1 MTAILE
7 QLQGLVAAAEI
18 PAGTLGVA
26 LILGLFGLMVVGLV
40 LGQELAF
47 VLGGAGVIVG
57 WLAWGTPGVT
67 IAMTKIYDQMQ
78 SYSMVAIPMFVLM
91 ANFLTHSK
99 VADGLFES
107 IRYLLGPLK
116 GGLGLAVILVSTVFA
131 ATTGIVGASVVTMG
145 MLSLPVLL
153 RSGYKPSLACG
164 MVCAGGSLGILI
176 PPSIMLVSMGSYAEV
191 SVGKIFFAAIVPG
204 LSLSLGYIIYL
215 MVVCHIH
222 PDWGPAMSP
231 EELAEMPLKK
241 RITGSLINLIPP
253 LILIFGVLGSIFGG
267 IATPTEAAGIGA
279 LFSLILAIFYKQ
291 FSWKMLYESLID
303 TAKTTAMVFIILFGA
318 AAFTGVF
325 MSLDGDQIIAD
336 WVLSMGIGKWGAFA
350 IMMVIMFLLG
360 MFIDWLG
367 IVMIVFPI
375 FLPIMDTFGF
385 DRLWLVAVS
394 ATLLQTCFM
403 TPPFGFALFYV
414 KGILPPS
421 IKIQEVYRGVIPFII
436 IICIVTALCAVF
448 PPLVSWLPSLLACFS
463 PKATRSD
470 GGPSFG
476 PLFSFVHFQRT
487 AGLPE
492 TLRPGLKHPAAADQ
506 PLHKGRGRVRQEAAG
521 RVILLDLPGVH
532 HQCAGPQF
540 QGFRDVVGHKQDGDA
555 ALPVDAQELILQLAP
570 GDLVHRAERLVH
582 QQKLRTGGQ
591 RPGDAH
597 PLALSAGEGAG
608 IPPRQRRVQPHL
620 LQQGSD
626 FFSALLPLP
635 FLHAGD
641 GGHIGN
647 VLLHGH
653 VGKQAHVLDG
663 VADAAAQGHRVDS
676 GHILPLDQDSAR
688 VRRQQAVY
696 QLQHGGLSA
705 AGPADDRHKCAR
717 LHIQREVPQ
726 NGLGAEGLGDA
737 FKANDR
743 LGHITPPA
751 GPSGAGSPWP
761 HPARPGPPPPPGS

>member
-1 MTAILE
+1 MTISALGKPKE
-7 QLQGLVAAAEI
+7 RALLSFLLPLAAAALLFLPFLIYDKGYFIYYGDFNVQQI
-18 PAGTLGVA
+18 PFYQMAHDSVRSGNIFWSWTTDLGANFVGSYSFYLLGSPFFWLTLPFPSAAVPYLMGPLLILKFACSSAAAYALLRRFVRPDYA
-26 LILGLFGLMVVGLV
+26 LIGGILYAFSGFSIYNVFFNHFHEAIIYFPLMLLGLERFMKDDKRGLFGLMVVGLV

-448 PPLVSWLPSLLACFS
+448 PPLVTWLPSMLAS
-463 PKATRSD
+463 
-470 GGPSFG
+470 
-476 PLFSFVHFQRT
+476 
-487 AGLPE
+487 
-492 TLRPGLKHPAAADQ
+492 
-506 PLHKGRGRVRQEAAG
+506 
-521 RVILLDLPGVH
+521 
-532 HQCAGPQF
+532 
-540 QGFRDVVGHKQDGDA
+540 
-555 ALPVDAQELILQLAP
+555 
-570 GDLVHRAERLVH
+570 
-582 QQKLRTGGQ
+582 
-591 RPGDAH
+591 
-597 PLALSAGEGAG
+597 
-608 IPPRQRRVQPHL
+608 
-620 LQQGSD
+620 
-626 FFSALLPLP
+626 
-635 FLHAGD
+635 
-641 GGHIGN
+641 
-647 VLLHGH
+647 
-653 VGKQAHVLDG
+653 
-663 VADAAAQGHRVDS
+663 
-676 GHILPLDQDSAR
+676 
-688 VRRQQAVY
+688 
-696 QLQHGGLSA
+696 
-705 AGPADDRHKCAR
+705 
-717 LHIQREVPQ
+717 
-726 NGLGAEGLGDA
+726 
-737 FKANDR
+737 
-743 LGHITPPA
+743 
-751 GPSGAGSPWP
+751 
-761 HPARPGPPPPPGS
+761 